1 VTEYETVIGLECHV
15 ELSTR
20 TKMFCGSPNEFGAEP
35 NTNVCPVC
43 LGHPGTLPV
52 ANRQAIEST
61 MKIALALDSQIV
73 TRSLFH
79 RKNYFYPDMPKNYQ
93 ISQYDLPIGTGGL
106 LNVELDGAT
115 KRIGM
120 NRVHLEEDTGKT
132 LHAGA
137 TGRIAEAEYALE
149 DYNRAGVP
157 LVEVVS
163 EPDIRSP
170 EEARAYLVELKALL
184 ESLGVSD
191 VRMEEGSFRCDAN
204 LSVRPVG
211 VDELGVKVEI
221 KNLNSIRSV
230 ERALRYE
237 AERQR
242 TALEAG
248 ETLIQETR
256 HWDEGK
262 GVTLPLRSKEYAFDY
277 RYFPEPDLA
286 PIEPDADWIER
297 LKAELPE
304 LPAARRQRFIMM
316 HGLEPTAARLVGT
329 DREWADFFEET
340 VGLGADPVAA
350 AKWMTGDLAGLLHEA
365 RVSLGEAAVKPRHIA
380 DIVRMLA
387 EGTISTAGAKQVL
400 ADAFATGTSAE
411 EIVVTRGL
419 AQISDESTLRTVIDE
434 VVGENPG
441 PVEQFR
447 RGKEGVIGFLVG
459 AVMKKTRGAA
469 NPKEVQRLLRQRL
482 SG

>member
-1 VTEYETVIGLECHV
+1 VSDHETVIGLECHV

-52 ANRQAIEST
+52 ANRTAIDHT
-61 MKIALALDSQIV
+61 MKIALALDSQIPP
-73 TRSLFH
+73 RSLFH
-79 RKNYFYPDMPKNYQ
+79 RKNYFYPDMPKNFQ
-93 ISQYDLPIGTGGL
+93 ISQYDLPIGSGGH
-106 LNVELDGAT
+106 LDIEVDGET
-115 KRIGM
+115 KRVGM

-132 LHAGA
+132 FHAGT

-163 EPDIRSP
+163 EPDIRTP
-170 EEARAYLVELKALL
+170 EEARAYLIELKALL

-204 LSVRPVG
+204 ISVRPIES
-211 VDELGVKVEI
+211 DELGVKVEI

-242 TALEAG
+242 AALDAG
-248 ETLIQETR
+248 EALVQETR
-256 HWDEGK
+256 HWDEGR

-286 PIEPDADWIER
+286 PIEPDAEWIER
-297 LKAELPE
+297 LKGELQE
-304 LPAARRQRFIMM
+304 LPAARRQRFVMM

-329 DREWADFFEET
+329 DGEWANFFEEA
-340 VGLGADPVAA
+340 VGLGAEPMAV
-350 AKWMTGDLAGLLHEA
+350 AKWMTGDLAGLLHEEK
-365 RVSLGEAAVKPRHIA
+365 VSLSEAAVEPRHIA
-380 DIVRMLA
+380 DIVRLVK
-387 EGTISTAGAKQVL
+387 EEKISTAGAKQVL
-400 ADAFATGTSAE
+400 ADAFVSGKAAE
-411 EIVVTRGL
+411 EVVEEKGL
-419 AQISDESTLRTVIDE
+419 AQISDESALLAVVEEVIS
-434 VVGENPG
+434 ENPG

-447 RGKEGVIGFLVG
+447 GGKEGAIGFLVG
-459 AVMKKTRGAA
+459 AVMKKTKGAA
-469 NPKEVQRLLRQRL
+469 NPQEAQRLLRAHL
-482 SG
+482 SR